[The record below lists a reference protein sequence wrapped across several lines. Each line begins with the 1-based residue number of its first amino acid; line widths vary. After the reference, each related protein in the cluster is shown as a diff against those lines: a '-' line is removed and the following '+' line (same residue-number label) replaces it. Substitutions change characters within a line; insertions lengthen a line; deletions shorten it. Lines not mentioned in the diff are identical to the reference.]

1 MPGEVKGEGAGEG
14 RKNSVWRKWQTQ
26 GWAFAESGCVC
37 TRAWSHEHVIRRG
50 LAEGPM
56 KGEIL
61 PSQTSGEQ

>member
-1 MPGEVKGEGAGEG
+1 MPGEVKGEGQVKEERILFGGNGRPKAGPLQ
-14 RKNSVWRKWQTQ
+14 SQ
-26 GWAFAESGCVC
+26 GVC

-50 LAEGPM
+50 LVEGPM